1 MIKKLLLT
9 LCLIFSF
16 NARAQFAPGYA
27 PARPETPAADE
38 SEGSSVLF
46 RQPSAPVDEETQP
59 EEPQPVN
66 IRKPTPYTGA
76 IRILALVNGDIIT
89 TQDINDRV
97 RAFCMTSGIPYNQQT
112 KLLIIN
118 KVMQNTIDEK
128 LKMQEAA
135 RSQIEVTEKDI
146 DNAIDVFCNNN
157 KISRGELEKMLK
169 QAGVSR
175 DVFREQMKT
184 DLSWIR
190 VVRRGTMNET
200 ITQPE
205 IEEALALARRD
216 MSKPKFMLLEIV
228 IPAKDAPHISQLV
241 SNLRQDPRFELYAAQ
256 FSQSPSS
263 SSGGKLGWVNE
274 GQLPQELEKEVK
286 KLSDGEVSDAI
297 LYNGDYYIFK
307 VEKTFDPTK
316 DQMPIPS
323 AEEIKT
329 MLQSQKNERFAEEL
343 MQTLR
348 QQAMIELKE

>member
-9 LCLIFSF
+9 LCLFFSF
-16 NARAQFAPGYA
+16 NTKAQFAPGYI
-27 PARPETPAADE
+27 PVHPEARATNE
-38 SEGSSVLF
+38 SEKASVLF
-46 RQPSAPVDEETQP
+46 RQPATPVVEKTQSEEQ
-59 EEPQPVN
+59 EPIN
-66 IRKPTPYTGA
+66 IQKPTPYIGA

-112 KLLIIN
+112 KFLIIN

-128 LKMQEAA
+128 LKMQESA
-135 RSQIEVTEKDI
+135 RNQIEVTEKDI
-146 DNAIDVFCNNN
+146 DNAIDMFCSNN
-157 KISRGELEKMLK
+157 KISRNELEKIL
-169 QAGVSR
+169 QQTGVSR

-205 IEEALALARRD
+205 IEEALTLARRD

-263 SSGGKLGWVNE
+263 SSGGKLGWVTQ
-274 GQLPQELEKEVK
+274 GQLPQELEKEIK

-297 LYNGDYYIFK
+297 LYNGNYHIFK
-307 VEKTFDPTK
+307 VEKTFDPSK
-316 DQMPIPS
+316 DQMPNPS
-323 AEEIKT
+323 AEEIKI
-329 MLQSQKNERFAEEL
+329 MLQNQKNERFAEEL